1 MSEEDQN
8 TLAAMVD
15 TGGSF
20 VRALAVA
27 GTHAD
32 AENLQKIK
40 DTWPEYW
47 EKYRKLGNK

>member
-1 MSEEDQN
+1 MTEEDQTVLSN
-8 TLAAMVD
+8 MVD
-15 TGGSF
+15 YGGSF

-27 GTHAD
+27 ATHAD

-47 EKYRKLGNK
+47 QKYKDMK